1 MHQYRKGAQSLKL
14 YHVRKGQFVYY
25 HNELHRVYGVKP
37 LYKQSVHLIRLRDL
51 TQNLTT
57 AANVEK
63 YKPQQLDCFTYNH
76 KIYTLRKDRN
86 AEPGDYIL
94 ITNPTP
100 DSLDHYSLNEIE
112 VVETV
117 DHKGV
122 ITSNSNGIK
131 HNEYLLM
138 VPGRSHNSR
147 QIDYLEVENM
157 AAEDLTNL
165 GTTALNQMAT
175 EPLPIL
181 GDVYK
186 TNENGVL
193 IEAMVVA
200 IQGQTVF
207 LGNGLEVPQEELM
220 NTEKWTFLYNL
231 NEK

>member
-1 MHQYRKGAQSLKL
+1 MKL

-37 LYKQSVHLIRLRDL
+37 LYKKSVHLIRLRDL

-138 VPGRSHNSR
+138 VPGRSLNSR

-157 AAEDLTNL
+157 APEDLTNL
-165 GTTALNQMAT
+165 GTTALNQTAT

-193 IEAMVVA
+193 VEAMVVA

>member
-1 MHQYRKGAQSLKL
+1 MKL